1 MSPEKPNDPYDV
13 PAGRRVKFWGIFGV
27 LAAIAPSLLFYF
39 KVPDDWHI
47 GASPL
52 LILYASV
59 LTDWITER
67 WSRALH
73 ERADV
78 LRKRLADANLLT
90 NEEKGS
96 PPPGR
101 VRWMP
106 AAVGMFERAFYAL
119 LISLDVSSG
128 ATFIAVWVGLKLAG
142 GWQLWS
148 KGTTYGNALF
158 FTGLLGNAMSVSIGV
173 VTGLVL
179 YSWFHP

>member
-1 MSPEKPNDPYDV
+1 
-13 PAGRRVKFWGIFGV
+13 VKFLGILGV

-39 KVPDDWHI
+39 KVPDNWHI
-47 GASPL
+47 WASPL

-59 LTDWITER
+59 LTSWITER

-73 ERADV
+73 ERAAE
-78 LRKRLADANLLT
+78 LRKRLADAELLT
-90 NEEKGS
+90 DEDRKR
-96 PPPGR
+96 PAPGR
-101 VRWMP
+101 VPWMP
-106 AAVGMFERAFYAL
+106 AFVGMFERAFYAL
-119 LISLDVSSG
+119 LIGFDASSG